1 MVKGPGSL
9 ETALRVSFFFFFG
22 GGGGVLKVSGAY
34 KGLGF

>member
-22 GGGGVLKVSGAY
+22 GGGVLKVSGAY